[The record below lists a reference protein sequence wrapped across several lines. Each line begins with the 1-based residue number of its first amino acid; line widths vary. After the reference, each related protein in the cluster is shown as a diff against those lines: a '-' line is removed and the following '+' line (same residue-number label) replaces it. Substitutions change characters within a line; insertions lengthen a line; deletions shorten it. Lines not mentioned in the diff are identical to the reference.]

1 MATAAGSGAR
11 LGSARGNKKKF
22 QMLAKKNVNYSYV
35 RGLNIKTYL
44 LYSDVFIFYCSFL
57 SLAYKKKKRSMLL
70 VGSILTNVR
79 KTAATFDG
87 NDVGR
92 RNVILGE

>member
-22 QMLAKKNVNYSYV
+22 QMLAKKTVNYSYV

-44 LYSDVFIFYCSFL
+44 LYSDVFIIYCSFL
-57 SLAYKKKKRSMLL
+57 SLAYKKKRSMLL

>member
-11 LGSARGNKKKF
+11 LGSARGNKKISNVG
-22 QMLAKKNVNYSYV
+22 QKNVNYSYV

-57 SLAYKKKKRSMLL
+57 SLAYKKKRSMLL
-70 VGSILTNVR
+70 VGGILTNVR
-79 KTAATFDG
+79 ETATTFDG

>member
-11 LGSARGNKKKF
+11 LVSARGNKKKF

-44 LYSDVFIFYCSFL
+44 LYSDVFIFYCSSL
-57 SLAYKKKKRSMLL
+57 SLAYKKKEKHALSWKYSYQCQKDRRD
-70 VGSILTNVR
+70 VR
-79 KTAATFDG
+79 
-87 NDVGR
+87 R
-92 RNVILGE
+92 Q